1 MIKALIND
9 KGKIYVLPL
18 LLVSLFIY
26 LTILAGILI
35 IDRRFYLFVL
45 LGLPVLPVIV
55 FIVINRLDFAFLSYI
70 ALTPIIQ
77 ALSIIHYPFGSF
89 VITPDMVIHI
99 LLIAAIFNQFLYG
112 YDPANRY
119 KLSLLDKV
127 LLSFVLLSVFA
138 LIVGSYFP
146 IDHGKRILLY
156 YAGIFQT
163 VTFYFCLLYYL
174 HRIENLTENLILAVS
189 LTAISAAVVAF
200 FEIRTIGLGLIN
212 LYLARQSIGF
222 GYHNTNL
229 FGMHAALVFPV
240 IFYAITE
247 PRFKNY
253 KMLLWISFICISVL
267 SIMTIN
273 RGTFV
278 VILFNLF
285 FLFAIKRNRKI
296 IFAFFTAVAI
306 GAVYFSSLLILYFNR
321 FFGGG
326 EAAGKGGIALDQ
338 SALYRLEVWEVGLK
352 AVIHYPLGM
361 GGIGYEYAWQKFA
374 HDAKLFF
381 GTPHQLFLYIAIDYG
396 VPALIAFIVLLF
408 VFFKNARYLY
418 KLKSYEYSIFFYHL
432 IAAMAGYIIHGFL
445 TGGELSHLSGHVL
458 PNNGYTYMLM
468 IVLALVS
475 YHYYKQKQT
484 G

>member
-1 MIKALIND
+1 MIKAFINS
-9 KGKIYVLPL
+9 KGYINVLPL
-18 LLVSLFIY
+18 LLISLFIY
-26 LTILAGILI
+26 LTILVGILI
-35 IDRRFYLFVL
+35 IDRRFYLFAL
-45 LGLPVLPVIV
+45 LGLPILPVIA
-55 FIVINRLDFAFLSYI
+55 FIVINRLDFALLSYI

-77 ALSIIHYPFGSF
+77 SLSIIHYPLGSF

-99 LLIAAIFNQFLYG
+99 LLISAIFNQFLYG

-119 KLSLLDKV
+119 KLSFLDKV

-138 LIVGSYFP
+138 LIAGSYFP

-174 HRIENLTENLILAVS
+174 HRVENFTENLILAVS

-200 FEIRTIGLGLIN
+200 FEIRTVGFGLIN
-212 LYLARQSIGF
+212 LYFARQSIGF

-229 FGMHAALVFPV
+229 FGMHAALVFPI
-240 IFYAITE
+240 IFYAVTE
-247 PRFKNY
+247 PRFKKY
-253 KMLLWISFICISVL
+253 KILLWVSFICIAIL
-267 SIMTIN
+267 SIITLN

-278 VILFNLF
+278 VVIFNLF

-296 IFAFFTAVAI
+296 IFALFAA
-306 GAVYFSSLLILYFNR
+306 GALAAVYFSSLLILYINR

-338 SALYRLEVWEVGLK
+338 SALYRLEVWDV
-352 AVIHYPLGM
+352 AFQAIARYPLGM
-361 GGIGYEYAWQKFA
+361 GGTGYIYAWQKFG
-374 HDAKLFF
+374 HETTIYFV
-381 GTPHQLFLYIAIDYG
+381 TPHQIFLYLAVDYG
-396 VPALIAFIVLLF
+396 VPALLAFLVLLL
-408 VFFKNARYLY
+408 VFFKGARYLY
-418 KLKSYEYSIFFYHL
+418 KLKNNSYSIFFYHL
-432 IAAMAGYIIHGFL
+432 LAAMIGYLIHGFL
-445 TGGELSHLSGHVL
+445 TGGELSHLSGNVL
-458 PNNGYTYMLM
+458 PNNGYSYMLM

-475 YHYYKQKQT
+475 YHYYKHKQT